1 MGIFG
6 ALDGPSDD
14 KGLVAQLLLL
24 VVLGFEE
31 VIMGVVKDGTVSG
44 ILPGSEG
51 FAVYYPGYPSSV
63 DRAVET
69 LGGAEGLLKARSS
82 KSNFLELHFRPED
95 PYSHPTFGALSP
107 SSNLLL
113 KITNK
118 INNRAQE
125 AVITNNAPRR
135 SSTEIVGSKM
145 TSCSSETV
153 KNREQN
159 DVSNDA
165 TASSDVTDGAQ
176 LQGETTSASI
186 SVDIVAR
193 VSETYHFNGMVD
205 YQHVLPV
212 HADALRKKKRNWVEV
227 EPRFE
232 RGGLMDIDQE
242 DLMILLPPLFSPKDM
257 PENLVLRPSSALSAK
272 KRHETVVKHYWEI
285 PQKIDWEH
293 YITRGAEHWE
303 SQMAVSKLFDERPI
317 WVKSSLKDR
326 LLDGGL
332 KFGTHSLKRL
342 LFRVGYYFSTGPFRQ
357 FWIRKGYDPRVDPQ
371 SRILDPMGLVVLRPV
386 HGLGYLPGPPKP
398 VTNGYQSIDF
408 RVPPP
413 LRNSLNFNTKSKCD
427 WKGIC
432 AFRVFPSQCQIS
444 LQLCDLVDDYIQQ
457 EIRKPTKQTTCSNLT
472 GWLSPHEVDTLRVR
486 VAVRF
491 LSVYPKVGAEAL
503 LKSASIRFEK
513 LKRAVVLKEDSKSG
527 EVGPRHVNRDSS
539 MQPSSGARLSKADTE
554 LFDGDSGDE
563 RGDEEDDNNRQ
574 YELEEEE
581 EEEEE
586 LDEYEAIQE
595 ISDSTVETNFSKDY
609 LMELFGSFPA
619 GGAGNSNVLGAD
631 SSDGEYQI
639 LEHDNGDNDYYSD
652 DDY

>member
-1 MGIFG
+1 
-6 ALDGPSDD
+6 
-14 KGLVAQLLLL
+14 
-24 VVLGFEE
+24 
-31 VIMGVVKDGTVSG
+31 MGVVKDGTVSG
-44 ILPGSEG
+44 ILPGNEG
-51 FAVYYPGYPSSV
+51 FAVYYPGYPSAV
-63 DRAVET
+63 DRVVET

-95 PYSHPTFGALSP
+95 PYSHPVFGALSP

-113 KITNK
+113 KITKK
-118 INNRAQE
+118 INNGAQE
-125 AVITNNAPRR
+125 AVITKNSLRG
-135 SSTEIVGSKM
+135 SSTEMAGSNM
-145 TSCSSETV
+145 ASCSSGIVE
-153 KNREQN
+153 NRQQN
-159 DVSNDA
+159 NVSNDA
-165 TASSDVTDGAQ
+165 MVSSDITDGAQ
-176 LQGETTSASI
+176 MQVETASASI

-212 HADALRKKKRNWVEV
+212 HADALRKKKRNWAEV

-257 PENLVLRPSSALSAK
+257 PENLVLRPSTALSAK
-272 KRHETVVKHYWEI
+272 KRHETVVKHHWEMDIAPCLGIDFDIKEI
-285 PQKIDWEH
+285 PQKIDWER
-293 YITRGAEHWE
+293 YITSGSDHWE

-342 LFRVGYYFSTGPFRQ
+342 LFRVGYYFFTGPFRQ

-371 SRILDPMGLVVLRPV
+371 SRI
-386 HGLGYLPGPPKP
+386 
-398 VTNGYQSIDF
+398 YQSIDF

-413 LRNSLNFNTKSKCD
+413 LRNSLNLNTKSKCD
-427 WKGIC
+427 WKSIC

-457 EIRKPTKQTTCSNLT
+457 EIRKPSKQTTCSNLT

-513 LKRAVVLKEDSKSG
+513 LKRTVVLKEDSKSG
-527 EVGPRHVNRDSS
+527 EVGPRHVNRDLST
-539 MQPSSGARLSKADTE
+539 PSSGVTLSKADTE

-563 RGDEEDDNNRQ
+563 QGDDEDDNNVQ

-581 EEEEE
+581 DEEEE

-595 ISDSTVETNFSKDY
+595 ISDSAVETNFSKDY

-619 GGAGNSNVLGAD
+619 GGAGGSNMLGAD

-639 LEHDNGDNDYYSD
+639 LEHDDGDNDYYSD